1 MILIYVLIGLA
12 MVYAAYYF
20 GTKKNSSQARIAGQF
35 NEAAPGGVYSHGN
48 SNDAHVHDDSEE
60 AHEQHKSHGG
70 CC

>member
-12 MVYAAYYF
+12 IIYAAFAF
-20 GTKKNSSQARIAGQF
+20 GRRKQSNYINQPLPGSAHSQAT
-35 NEAAPGGVYSHGN
+35 